1 MTEPLTAGERLAPL
15 PPGRSRRRRD
25 RPPLALRRALFQ
37 PLRTLGRLFGVLLG
51 LIWVLI
57 INIRFAI
64 SVGWLGS
71 APQLHSSDYLLGL
84 RSTVGGWLVQVPSG
98 TQGTLFF
105 FVILV
110 VLRYLLRNPWAA
122 AVGFTAIFT
131 LMGSLQSSHPWV
143 AAVSDIF
150 VYGIAAFALVRFGL
164 ITLALAVFVADTM
177 LNIPVTFDF
186 SRWYAPNAMSVP
198 IVVLVNL
205 NSASASEIVAGCL
218 QDLKRAIILG
228 EKTFGKGSV
237 QSIIPLQD
245 GSAIRL
251 TTAKYYTPSHKV
263 IHEEG
268 ITPDIA
274 VALTPEE
281 DRAVLTEH
289 TAGALEGLDD
299 KERQRVLATPDPQM
313 ERAVDLLKG
322 IALFTQRSPLQE
334 RQVAKSEK
342 MAGAK

>member
-1 MTEPLTAGERLAPL
+1 MAGTPGLKAGILAGDRIIKIDGRLTEKMSLDEAVKNLRGEPGTQVRLTVLRPSTSESKDYTLTRAVINVDMVTDLGGKKDYPLDENKIGYVRLTQFGERTSEDLEFALKRMKQQRLQGLILDLRWNPGGLLDQAVNVCEKFL
-15 PPGRSRRRRD
+15 PKGQLIVTTEGRSPGQG
-25 RPPLALRRALFQ
+25 PP
-37 PLRTLGRLFGVLLG
+37 
-51 LIWVLI
+51 
-57 INIRFAI
+57 
-64 SVGWLGS
+64 
-71 APQLHSSDYLLGL
+71 
-84 RSTVGGWLVQVPSG
+84 
-98 TQGTLFF
+98 
-105 FVILV
+105 
-110 VLRYLLRNPWAA
+110 RYATRHDEIE
-122 AVGFTAIFT
+122 G
-131 LMGSLQSSHPWV
+131 
-143 AAVSDIF
+143 
-150 VYGIAAFALVRFGL
+150 
-164 ITLALAVFVADTM
+164 
-177 LNIPVTFDF
+177 
-186 SRWYAPNAMSVP
+186 VP

-313 ERAVDLLKG
+313 ERAVNLLKG